1 MDNPLLK
8 TLANRAS
15 LISSV
20 QSTDDIGAM
29 VKIRQ
34 KSIYQYFNASTGKA
48 LSSVAGVST
57 SLSKSNREIKTGGE
71 QTGISLGGYT
81 F

>member
-20 QSTDDIGAM
+20 QSTDDI